1 MGMVNPSSPS
11 STFKISENFQHVEEN
26 MKGTTFSDFLAA
38 AYFLTSRKCHRILF
52 DRRCPCFSFNAENVL
67 PVW

>member
-11 STFKISENFQHVEEN
+11 STFKISKNFQHVEEN

-38 AYFLTSRKCHRILF
+38 ILPNF
-52 DRRCPCFSFNAENVL
+52 EKVSSYPF
-67 PVW
+67 